1 MARAGMKAI
10 VSDGTPVS
18 EKSDSEQSAPDEL
31 DIYRAKRSADRTGEP
46 FDGESAASAR
56 HNPEGPLHFVV
67 QQHAARRLHWDVRLQ
82 FGAVLRSWAVPRG
95 PSLDPT
101 VKRLAVRT
109 EDHPLD
115 YIHFEGVIPEGNYG
129 AGAMI
134 VWDRGTW
141 TPLEAPKEDKLM
153 FELRGH
159 KLRGVWTLV
168 KTHGKGH
175 GDDAW
180 LLIKKPDDA
189 ARPGVSGF
197 DPRSILSGLTV
208 EELAGGQDRAR
219 EIRDAI
225 VGHAPRNTVD
235 PRTVSPML
243 AVPRDDA
250 FDDPAW
256 VYELKYDGYRLVCGK
271 GDDGVVLRYRSG
283 KEATAAFPEIR
294 RALEALPFGRFVID
308 GEVVVLDDDARPN
321 FGRLQKRALLRR
333 GLDVETATRE
343 HPVTLYAFDLLAFDD
358 YDVRS
363 LPLTERKAL
372 LRRLLPPAGV
382 VRYTEHIE
390 AQGLALMDHVRRL
403 HVEGI
408 VAKRSA
414 GPYRSG
420 RHEDWLKIR
429 VVATHDFVVAGFTPP
444 SGGRPGLGALVVAA
458 YDGETL
464 RSFGR
469 VGTGF
474 DDATLRRLATTLAEH
489 TCESPAVVGDDLPK
503 QVTWVA
509 PRMVVEVRYKHVT
522 EGGNLRHPVFVRIR
536 EDKRPQA
543 CTVPGGEPALEL
555 EPEAPPAPVG
565 TLSSAPRNVALT
577 NPDKVFWPG
586 RGYTKRDLFEF
597 YRDIAPWL
605 LPYLRDR
612 PLVLTR
618 YPDGID
624 GKSFFQKNAPAHVP
638 DWIRTRMMWSE
649 HAQREIHYFVCDDLD
664 ALLYVANLGTIPL
677 HVWGSRLAS
686 LQHPDW
692 AILDLDPKDAPFSDV
707 IRIAEH
713 LRGLCEQLGLPHV
726 LKTSGATG
734 LHILVPLGRQCTY
747 EQCRLLARLLA
758 QVTVSALP
766 EIATVQRSVRARG
779 GRVYIDALQN
789 GHGRLLVSPLCLR
802 PRPGATVSMPLRWDE
817 LTSKLDP
824 TDYDIRNAR
833 DRMEQLGEDPFAA
846 VLRERPDLPAALDAL
861 ARLLQT

>member
-1 MARAGMKAI
+1 M
-10 VSDGTPVS
+10 T
-18 EKSDSEQSAPDEL
+18 EKSDNEASAPEL
-31 DIYRAKRSADRTGEP
+31 ESYRAKRSADRTGEP
-46 FDGESAASAR
+46 FDGETAASAR
-56 HNPEGPLHFVV
+56 AQPDAPRHFVI
-67 QQHAARRLHWDVRLQ
+67 QQHAARRLHWDLRLQ

-141 TPLEAPKEDKLM
+141 TPLESPSEDKIL
-153 FELRGH
+153 FELRGQ

-168 KTHGKGH
+168 KTKGKEHGEN
-175 GDDAW
+175 AW

-189 ARPGVSGF
+189 SRPGASAF
-197 DPRSILSGLTV
+197 DNHSILSGLTV

-219 EIRDAI
+219 EIRETI
-225 VGHAPRNTVD
+225 VGHAPRSTVD
-235 PRTVSPML
+235 VRTVGPML
-243 AVPRDDA
+243 AVPRDDP
-250 FDDPAW
+250 FDAEDW
-256 VYELKYDGYRLVCGK
+256 VYELKYDGYRLLCGK

-294 RALEALPFGRFVID
+294 RAIEALPFGRFVLD

-321 FGRLQKRALLRR
+321 FARLQKRAMLQR

-358 YDVRS
+358 YDLRT
-363 LPLTERKAL
+363 LPLLERKAL
-372 LRRLLPPAGV
+372 LRRLLPPSGV
-382 VRYTEHIE
+382 LRYADHIE
-390 AQGLALMDHVRRL
+390 RQGVGLMDHVRRL
-403 HVEGI
+403 EVEGI
-408 VAKRSA
+408 VAKRAAS
-414 GPYRSG
+414 PYLAG
-420 RHEDWLKIR
+420 RHADWQKIR
-429 VVATHDFVVAGFTPP
+429 VVQTGEFVIAGYARAAGSRTGF
-444 SGGRPGLGALVVAA
+444 GALMLAA

-464 RSFGR
+464 RSVGR

-474 DDATLRRLATTLAEH
+474 DTATLRSLHAELETLRRAT
-489 TCESPAVVGDDLPK
+489 PVVDGEDLPK
-503 QVTWVA
+503 DACWVA
-509 PRMVVEVRYKHVT
+509 PRLVAEVRYKHLT
-522 EGGNLRHPVFVRIR
+522 ESGSLRHPVFLRVRR
-536 EDKRPQA
+536 DKAPEDCILQE
-543 CTVPGGEPALEL
+543 GESGAPAEPETPPALEGVL
-555 EPEAPPAPVG
+555 GEG
-565 TLSSAPRNVALT
+565 PRSVVLT
-577 NPDKVFWPG
+577 NPDKTFWPNE
-586 RGYTKRDLFEF
+586 GYTKRDLFEF

-624 GKSFFQKNAPAHVP
+624 GKSFYQKNAPAHVP

-649 HAQREIHYFVCDDLD
+649 HAQREIHYFVVDDLD

-677 HVWGSRLAS
+677 HVWGSRLSS

-692 AILDLDPKDAPFSDV
+692 SILDLDPKDAPFSHV

-713 LRGLCEQLGLPHV
+713 LRGLCEDIGLPHV

-734 LHILVPLGRQCTY
+734 LHVLVPLGRQCTY
-747 EQCRLLARLLA
+747 EQCRLLAQLLA
-758 QVTVSALP
+758 QVTVAALP
-766 EIATVQRSVRARG
+766 DIATVQRSMRARG

-802 PRPGATVSMPLRWDE
+802 PRPGATVSMPLRWSE
-817 LTSKLDP
+817 LGPSLDP
-824 TDYDIRNAR
+824 TTYNIRTAR
-833 DRMEQLGEDPFAA
+833 ARMERLGEDPFGA
-846 VLRERPDLPAALDAL
+846 VLRERPDLPRALDAL
-861 ARLLQT
+861 GQLLQSLG

>member
-1 MARAGMKAI
+1 M
-10 VSDGTPVS
+10 S
-18 EKSDSEQSAPDEL
+18 EKSDNNGSARDEL
-31 DIYRAKRSADRTGEP
+31 DRYRAKRSADRTGEP

-56 HNPEGPLHFVV
+56 HSADAPLHFVI

-115 YIHFEGVIPEGNYG
+115 YIHFEGVIPQGNYG

-141 TPLEAPKEDKLM
+141 TPLEDPSDDKLL

-168 KTHGKGH
+168 KTKGKGH
-175 GDDAW
+175 GEDAW
-180 LLIKKPDDA
+180 LLIKKPDGA
-189 ARPGVSGF
+189 SRPGVSAF

-208 EELAGGQDRAR
+208 EEMAGGQDRAR
-219 EIRDAI
+219 EIREAI
-225 VGHAPRNTVD
+225 VGHAPRNTLDV
-235 PRTVSPML
+235 RTVVPML
-243 AVPRDDA
+243 AVPWEDA

-256 VYELKYDGYRLVCGK
+256 LYELKYDGYRLLCGK
-271 GDDGVVLRYRSG
+271 GDDAVVLRYRSG

-294 RALEALPFGRFVID
+294 RALEALPLRRFVLD

-321 FGRLQKRALLRR
+321 FGRLARRAMLRG
-333 GLDVETATRE
+333 GLDIETATGE
-343 HPVTLYAFDLLAFDD
+343 HPVSLYAFDLLAFDD
-358 YDVRS
+358 YDLRP

-372 LRRLLPPAGV
+372 LQRLLPSTGV
-382 VRYTEHIE
+382 VRYTEHIHG
-390 AQGLALMDHVRRL
+390 QGRALMDQVRRL
-403 HVEGI
+403 GIEGV
-408 VAKRSA
+408 VAKRAAA
-414 GPYRSG
+414 GYRGG
-420 RHEDWLKIR
+420 RQDDWRKVR
-429 VVATHDFVVAGFTPP
+429 VVETDDFVVAGFTPP
-444 SGGRPGLGALVVAA
+444 SGGRTGLGALLVAA
-458 YDGETL
+458 YDGDVL
-464 RSFGR
+464 RSCGR

-474 DDATLRRLATTLAEH
+474 DDATLGVLAEKLSEH
-489 TCESPAVVGDDLPK
+489 TRDTPTVVGEDLPK
-503 QVTWVA
+503 RITWVA
-509 PRMVVEVRYKHVT
+509 PHLVVEVRYKHRT
-522 EGGNLRHPVFVRIR
+522 EGGNLRHPVFVRLR
-536 EDKRPQA
+536 EDKAPRS
-543 CTVPGGEPALEL
+543 CTLPGAEPPADP
-555 EPEAPPAPVG
+555 EPETPPDPVEAPRA
-565 TLSSAPRNVALT
+565 AARNVALT
-577 NPDKVFWPG
+577 NPDKVFWPQD
-586 RGYTKRDLFEF
+586 GYTKRDLFEF

-638 DWIRTRMMWSE
+638 EWIRTRMMWSE

-677 HVWGSRLAS
+677 HVWGSRLES

-692 AILDLDPKDAPFSDV
+692 AILDLDPKDAPFGDV
-707 IRIAEH
+707 IRIAQH
-713 LRGLCEQLGLPHV
+713 LQRLCEQLGLPHV

-747 EQCRLLARLLA
+747 EQCRLLAMLLA
-758 QVTVSALP
+758 QVTVAALP
-766 EIATVQRSVRARG
+766 DIATVQRSMRARH

-789 GHGRLLVSPLCLR
+789 GHGRLLVSPLCVR
-802 PRPGATVSMPLRWDE
+802 PRPGATVSMPLTWQE
-817 LTSKLDP
+817 LGPRLDP
-824 TDYDIRNAR
+824 TDYTIRNAR
-833 DRMEQLGEDPFAA
+833 DRMQRLGEDPFAS

-861 ARLLQT
+861 ARLLQS